1 MTDPRDLRVSDAER
15 EHVVG
20 VLQKAIGQ
28 GMITLDE
35 FSERTDLALAAKT
48 RGDLNAVVVDL
59 PGVVNHEATLAAA
72 PRRDQVELKNT
83 MSSISR
89 KGRWTVPRELVLRN
103 RMGSTELDFGDA
115 VVPHDVVSVVL
126 DVTAGSVKLVLPEGS
141 TVSSEDVE
149 VSAGTMSDR
158 VGEREHR
165 GRPHFVVTGTVRAG
179 SVEISRVRRIAIGGF
194 VVRMPGFRITRA

>member
-1 MTDPRDLRVSDAER
+1 VTDPKNLRVSDAER

-35 FSERTDLALAAKT
+35 FTERTDQALAAKT

-59 PGVVNHEATLAAA
+59 PGVVNHEAALAAA
-72 PRRDQVELKNT
+72 PQRDQVELKNT
-83 MSSISR
+83 MSSIIR

-115 VVPHDVVSVVL
+115 VISHDVVSVVL
-126 DVTAGSVKLVLPEGS
+126 DVTAGSVKLVLPEGA
-141 TVSSEDVE
+141 TATSEDVE
-149 VSAGTMSDR
+149 VAAGTLSDR
-158 VGEREHR
+158 VGSQEHR
-165 GRPHFVVTGTVRAG
+165 GRPHFVVTGAVRAG
-179 SVEISRVRRIAIGGF
+179 SVEIRRVRRIAIGGF
-194 VVRMPGFRITRA
+194 LVRMPGFRITRA